1 MSLTPQRSLSP
12 EPLFAAVQPSSKIL
26 NLVIFVSEH
35 CSKGASRCKTYHP
48 VDPSAVLA
56 SATLLIYTTTGP

>member
-26 NLVIFVSEH
+26 NLVVFFSER
-35 CSKGASRCKTYHP
+35 SLIWASR
-48 VDPSAVLA
+48 
-56 SATLLIYTTTGP
+56 